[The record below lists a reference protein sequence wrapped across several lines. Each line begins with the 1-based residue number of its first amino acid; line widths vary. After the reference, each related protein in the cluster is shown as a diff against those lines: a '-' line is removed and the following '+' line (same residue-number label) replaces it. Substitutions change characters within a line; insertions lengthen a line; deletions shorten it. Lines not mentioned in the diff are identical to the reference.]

1 MELRL
6 NVYLLTI
13 MLLGALTVPASSEEE
28 VRSGARGDSKTPA
41 TNVNTPVRESKTP
54 DGIDTRI
61 VPSRRLGDGRNR
73 VGAAKGNIELP
84 AVRSF
89 PARRMLSP
97 PGAVNQTRRNAIG
110 ASIGPEKTERPDG
123 MHPNFQSVR
132 QNPAVGTAG
141 VGRPTSLT
149 TTRPVVPSVA
159 VNRGT
164 INRTGLTRLGFR
176 SSSLGGPAKAVT
188 GINGTTIRPKH

>member
-6 NVYLLTI
+6 SVYLLAI
-13 MLLGALTVPASSEEE
+13 MLLGALTVRASSAEEA
-28 VRSGARGDSKTPA
+28 RSGARGDSKTPA
-41 TNVNTPVRESKTP
+41 TTVNTPVRESKTP

-61 VPSRRLGDGRNR
+61 VPSRRLSDGHNR

-89 PARRMLSP
+89 PPRRMLSP

-110 ASIGPEKTERPDG
+110 ASVGPEKTERPDG
-123 MHPNFQSVR
+123 MHPNLQSVR

-149 TTRPVVPSVA
+149 TSARPVVPSVA

-164 INRTGLTRLGFR
+164 INGTGL
-176 SSSLGGPAKAVT
+176 
-188 GINGTTIRPKH
+188 I